1 MYSDQQLLTLF
12 QQSFNLND
20 YTDFV
25 RDVLKPDH
33 WRVTPEQLSL
43 SANEGKGYF
52 LGTKTT
58 SDHYEIGFYY
68 FRLHSSVAK
77 RRVGLRQLVK
87 NYLNFTDAALVVFDD
102 GNNWRLSLICDLKD
116 EATAPKR
123 FTFVFGDAACGYHT
137 PISRFIA
144 LQQSGV
150 TFKALREAFSVEAL
164 TKEFYGK
171 LYNWY
176 LWARDNRTGVTF
188 PNDPVT
194 DNDDREK
201 IDIKII
207 RLITRM
213 LFVWFIK
220 QKHLV
225 PDNLFEI
232 DYLKT
237 ILKDFDPQSSKQGN
251 YYNAILQNLFFA
263 TLNQE
268 CDKRAFIENTHFYG
282 RGRRSSESYGVKN
295 LYRDNTKE
303 SWFTFSEDK
312 KEEEVIC
319 LFSSVP
325 YLNGGLFEC
334 LDKYDLDENETKYK
348 PITYYDGFSSNDA
361 RSNNRK
367 NLKYRAFIPNELF
380 FLQSPKKVMV
390 TIKAADGD
398 KQEETDEVTVIGLI
412 ELFKQYNFTVEEN
425 STTDTEVSLDP
436 ELLGRVFENLL
447 AAYNPETQES
457 ARKSTGSYYTPRE
470 IVDYMVDESLK
481 AYLTGEC
488 GNDKAEIDSLFAT
501 GKVSSSAVA
510 EKIDHD
516 LRIVKVL
523 DPACGSGAFPM
534 GILLRMT
541 DLIEHLEGEGFNRYE
556 TKLQIIKDCIYGI
569 DIQPIAMLICK
580 LRFFISL
587 ICDSD
592 YNPYDSNN
600 FGIIP
605 LPSLETKFV
614 AANSLLPAKVK
625 EFDNTLMQEPE
636 LQKMKE
642 ELLALRKS
650 ILQQHT
656 TSDKMENRRKDR
668 ALCKRMQQY
677 IIDNAGKPNE
687 DVIRRCEESIR
698 NCEVELPK
706 YAGERLQKVVEYDL
720 FGTEKVTYTD
730 RNKCERERLSDTI
743 RTAKARIETEQNKV
757 VSDKFMQAVKDVTDW
772 DPYNQNHSNGF
783 FDAEWMF
790 GIGINGSAKQGFDIV
805 IGNPPY
811 GADIDNLVE
820 IYGKEYPDT
829 SHGFKDIYK
838 YFIDKG
844 IRLLNKSGLLA
855 YITPSTFI
863 RQPRYCDVRRLML
876 KYKIEQIIDLGENV
890 FDAVVPVAISL
901 TIKGNAS
908 IVKLAELTKD
918 QDLHSAFRNISF
930 SFIEQ
935 SVFNETINNIFVKP
949 VRLGDK
955 TKLLNDIISMKDA
968 GINYQRVNVGL
979 SQKTKSDLA
988 KRLLYF
994 GKKENSSDIEYWKD
1008 EDINS
1013 YYSSPHTNRFCR
1025 TNIEIK
1031 PNEHVTLNKR
1041 YFEIAPKLIWRQTA
1055 PYCICTIDY
1064 DGVWFGRS
1072 IQGGIINDNYKGIVS
1087 YEYMCALLNS
1097 KYLRYLYAMNVKE
1110 TGRVFPQVKLEKLKP
1125 LPIVIAKQEEQKQ
1138 IQEIVL
1144 NILAKKKANPQADT
1158 TVEENTIDKLV
1169 YQLYG
1174 LTEQEIQI
1182 VEGK

>member
-1 MYSDQQLLTLF
+1 MIHPFSLDKAYNRTDFQRFLRSFMDDYSEQEQRLSFACQTRFATSAFRLGMCEELGLEVFEIHHTSSKDARIGTAQDAFRLLLHESYCNRALVAFVPEQGAQWRFSLLEMEACTDDKTNRITRSYSNARR
-12 QQSFNLND
+12 QSFLLGEASNYQTPKKYLFD
-20 YTDFV
+20 MGMV
-25 RDVLKPDH
+25 RSVDD
-33 WRVTPEQLSL
+33 
-43 SANEGKGYF
+43 
-52 LGTKTT
+52 
-58 SDHYEIGFYY
+58 
-68 FRLHSSVAK
+68 LHT
-77 RRVGLRQLVK
+77 R
-87 NYLNFTDAALVVFDD
+87 
-102 GNNWRLSLICDLKD
+102 
-116 EATAPKR
+116 
-123 FTFVFGDAACGYHT
+123 
-137 PISRFIA
+137 
-144 LQQSGV
+144 
-150 TFKALREAFSVEAL
+150 FSVEAL

-201 IDIKII
+201 IDIKLI

-220 QKHLV
+220 QKSLV
-225 PDNLFEI
+225 PDSLFEI

-268 CDKRAFIENTHFYG
+268 CDKRAFIKNPHFYG

-303 SWFTFSEDK
+303 SWFTFSEDR
-312 KEEEVIC
+312 KEESVIR

-334 LDKYDLDENETKYK
+334 LDKYDLDENETRYK

-361 RSNNRK
+361 RSDNRK

-516 LRIVKVL
+516 LRTVKVL

-534 GILLRMT
+534 GMLLRMT
-541 DLIEHLEGEGFNRYE
+541 DLIEHLEGERFNRYE

-592 YNPYDSNN
+592 YNPHDCNN

-625 EFDNTLMQEPE
+625 EFDNTLMQEPK
-636 LQKMKE
+636 LQEMKE

-677 IIDNAGKPNE
+677 IINNAGKPNK
-687 DVIRRCEESIR
+687 DVIRQCEESIR
-698 NCEVELPK
+698 NCEAELPK

-720 FGTEKVTYTD
+720 FGAEKVTYTD
-730 RNKCERERLSDTI
+730 LNKNEREHLCTTI
-743 RTAKARIETEQNKV
+743 RAAKARIETEQNKV

-772 DPYNQNHSNGF
+772 DPYDQNHSNGF

-790 GIGINGSAKQGFDIV
+790 GIGINGSSKQGFDIV

-855 YITPSTFI
+855 YITPSTFY
-863 RQPRYCDVRRLML
+863 Q
-876 KYKIEQIIDLGENV
+876 
-890 FDAVVPVAISL
+890 A
-901 TIKGNAS
+901 AS
-908 IVKLAELTKD
+908 IL
-918 QDLHSAFRNISF
+918 
-930 SFIEQ
+930 
-935 SVFNETINNIFVKP
+935 
-949 VRLGDK
+949 
-955 TKLLNDIISMKDA
+955 
-968 GINYQRVNVGL
+968 
-979 SQKTKSDLA
+979 
-988 KRLLYF
+988 
-994 GKKENSSDIEYWKD
+994 
-1008 EDINS
+1008 
-1013 YYSSPHTNRFCR
+1013 
-1025 TNIEIK
+1025 
-1031 PNEHVTLNKR
+1031 
-1041 YFEIAPKLIWRQTA
+1041 
-1055 PYCICTIDY
+1055 
-1064 DGVWFGRS
+1064 
-1072 IQGGIINDNYKGIVS
+1072 
-1087 YEYMCALLNS
+1087 
-1097 KYLRYLYAMNVKE
+1097 
-1110 TGRVFPQVKLEKLKP
+1110 
-1125 LPIVIAKQEEQKQ
+1125 
-1138 IQEIVL
+1138 
-1144 NILAKKKANPQADT
+1144 
-1158 TVEENTIDKLV
+1158 
-1169 YQLYG
+1169 
-1174 LTEQEIQI
+1174 
-1182 VEGK
+1182 